1 MKIPMMAVAVA
12 VAVAMAVAVVDAGDS
27 NSVFQPCS
35 DTKIQ
40 KSDGFTFGIAFA
52 SKDSFI
58 YNQTLSLSP
67 CDRRLS
73 LSSPNSMLAL
83 FRPKVDEISLLT
95 INTTNFRPDKNP
107 FSGVLDR
114 SADWPVSDSKYGAL
128 DAIVID
134 TAVKWEKYGWDSYGG
149 YMVAFAGRKY
159 AARSSS
165 AFIANSTYIITSFT
179 LVLEFQKGR
188 LQNLYWKRD
197 GCSSCS
203 GNSNFV
209 CLNKQDCAIKTTSCK
224 NRGGS
229 VDCSLGIQLA
239 FSGTDKHNDVLNS
252 WYEVE
257 KLRQYS
263 LYGLYS
269 NLKDSLT
276 SQYNK
281 FF

>member
-1 MKIPMMAVAVA
+1 MAPLPSLLASALLALAAAASPSWLAAVR
-12 VAVAMAVAVVDAGDS
+12 S
-27 NSVFQPCS
+27 S
-35 DTKIQ
+35 DTNGAYSTCADTTVQ
-40 KSDGFTFGIAFA
+40 RSDGFSFAIAFA
-52 SKDSFI
+52 ARTAFFFNST
-58 YNQTLSLSP
+58 QQLSP
-67 CDRRLS
+67 CDSRLS
-73 LSSPNSMLAL
+73 LSSSGSQIAV

-95 INTTNFRPDKNP
+95 INTSSFSPDT
-107 FSGVLDR
+107 S
-114 SADWPVSDSKYGAL
+114 
-128 DAIVID
+128 
-134 TAVKWEKYGWDSYGG
+134 GG

-159 AARSSS
+159 AARSLP
-165 AFIANSTYIITSFT
+165 AFVANSTYTVTSFT

-209 CLNKQDCAIKTTSCK
+209 CLNNQDCALKTSDCK

-239 FSGTDKHNDVLNS
+239 FSGTDKHFKVLNS

-281 FF
+281 IF